1 MDFFIRR
8 IFALKLGTLPVSA
21 VAMATTLEDAL
32 VMVAATWDL
41 GLFSDDGKELQ
52 LLLSRL
58 REIDVE
64 SCEDFRLA
72 FVTDDEVDDD
82 MVKSFGTGA
91 MLPYREL
98 LFELAEEV
106 IPDGAFYTFSIF
118 DTRVE
123 KEIVSLSYCGR
134 SSCV

>member
-52 LLLSRL
+52 LLLSRF

-72 FVTDDEVDDD
+72 FVTDDEVDGD
-82 MVKSFGTGA
+82 MLKSFGTG
-91 MLPYREL
+91 PR
-98 LFELAEEV
+98 
-106 IPDGAFYTFSIF
+106 GANPGDSQN
-118 DTRVE
+118 
-123 KEIVSLSYCGR
+123 
-134 SSCV
+134 